1 MRATSTTGVTVALLV
16 ALLAGCTSTDRAGTA
31 GDPPPETPAPTA
43 TGIPTP
49 GVKPTVA
56 PTVDAAPT
64 SLASDSAAPRVTLR
78 ISGGFAGRGD
88 SITVEPDGRW
98 TMVDRAG
105 SRRSGKLTPA
115 DLGSLTSLAA
125 DPRLAAE
132 SGPPPTSTSCSDVF
146 HYRLVVGR
154 NESGYADCPADA
166 SPPPA
171 TRAVVKLLLRATGT
185 YTR

>member
-16 ALLAGCTSTDRAGTA
+16 ALLAGCTSTDRVGTA
-31 GDPPPETPAPTA
+31 GDPPPESPAPTA
-43 TGIPTP
+43 TVPATGIPAP
-49 GVKPTVA
+49 GVTPTVA
-56 PTVDAAPT
+56 PTVDAA
-64 SLASDSAAPRVTLR
+64 AAQVTLR

-88 SITVEPDGRW
+88 AITVEPDGRW

-105 SRRSGKLTPA
+105 SRRNGKLTPA
-115 DLGSLTSLAA
+115 DLGSLTSLAT

-132 SGPPPTSTSCSDVF
+132 AGPPPTSTSCSDVF
-146 HYRLVVGR
+146 HYRLTVGG

-171 TRAVVKLLLRATGT
+171 TQAVVKLLLRATGT
-185 YTR
+185 YSR

>member
-16 ALLAGCTSTDRAGTA
+16 ALLAGCTSIDRNGTA

-43 TGIPTP
+43 TVPATGTPTP
-49 GVKPTVA
+49 GVTPTVA
-56 PTVDAAPT
+56 PTVGAA
-64 SLASDSAAPRVTLR
+64 AQVTLR
-78 ISGGFAGRGD
+78 MSGGFAGRGD

-105 SRRSGKLTPA
+105 SRRSGTLTPA
-115 DLGSLTSLAA
+115 DLGTLTNLAA

-132 SGPPPTSTSCSDVF
+132 AGPPPTSTSCSDVF
-146 HYRLVVGR
+146 HYRLTVGG

-171 TRAVVKLLLRATGT
+171 TQAVVKLLLRATGT

>member
-1 MRATSTTGVTVALLV
+1 MRTTSTTGVTVALLV

-31 GDPPPETPAPTA
+31 GDPPPDTPAPTATVPA

-49 GVKPTVA
+49 GVTPTVA
-56 PTVDAAPT
+56 PTVDAA
-64 SLASDSAAPRVTLR
+64 AAQVTLR
-78 ISGGFAGRGD
+78 MSGGFAGRGD
-88 SITVEPDGRW
+88 AITVEPDGRW

-115 DLGSLTSLAA
+115 DLGSLTSLAT

-132 SGPPPTSTSCSDVF
+132 AGPPPTSTSCADVF
-146 HYRLVVGR
+146 HYRVTVGAI
-154 NESGYADCPADA
+154 ETGYVDCPTE
-166 SPPPA
+166 SPPPPA
-171 TRAVVKLLLRATGT
+171 TQALVKLLLRATGT

>member
-1 MRATSTTGVTVALLV
+1 MR
-16 ALLAGCTSTDRAGTA
+16 
-31 GDPPPETPAPTA
+31 PAPTTA
-43 TGIPTP
+43 VTLVLLAALLSACTS
-49 GVKPTVA
+49 
-56 PTVDAAPT
+56 VDRAAAPT
-64 SLASDSAAPRVTLR
+64 EPPVTTAPRPADTATGTPLPTTAPTSSPGATGAAQQVVLR

-88 SITVEPDGRW
+88 AITVEPDGRW

-105 SRRSGKLTPA
+105 SRRSGRLTPA
-115 DLGSLTSLAA
+115 DLGSLTGLAT

-146 HYRLVVGR
+146 HYRLVVGS

-171 TRAVVKLLLRATGT
+171 TQAVVKLLLRATGT

>member
-31 GDPPPETPAPTA
+31 GDPPPQTPAPTA
-43 TGIPTP
+43 TAPATGTLLPT
-49 GVKPTVA
+49 T
-56 PTVDAAPT
+56 APT
-64 SLASDSAAPRVTLR
+64 SLAATSAAPQVTLR
-78 ISGGFAGRGD
+78 MSGGFAGRGD

-115 DLGSLTSLAA
+115 DLGTLTSLAT
-125 DPRLAAE
+125 DPQLAAE
-132 SGPPPTSTSCSDVF
+132 AGPPPTSTSCSDVF
-146 HYRLVVGR
+146 HYRLTVGT

-171 TRAVVKLLLRATGT
+171 TQAVVKLLLRATGT